1 MLVSPITARRRT
13 ARLYMAKFKN
23 NPNAK
28 LYYSDTDS
36 IIINK
41 PLSDK
46 YVGKELGLFKLEH
59 EINKGIF
66 IRNKLYIIQ
75 NSNKDFVIKSSGVD
89 SKHLNW
95 DKFELLLKG
104 ESVITEKIIFNVKWK
119 ELQIDVVK
127 LYIKLKGLDKIIGIE
142 DEKDHS
148 YKNDFQ

>member
-46 YVGKELGLFKLEH
+46 YVGKELAPTKIGECNRLWY
-59 EINKGIF
+59 IF
-66 IRNKLYIIQ
+66 
-75 NSNKDFVIKSSGVD
+75 
-89 SKHLNW
+89 
-95 DKFELLLKG
+95 
-104 ESVITEKIIFNVKWK
+104 
-119 ELQIDVVK
+119 
-127 LYIKLKGLDKIIGIE
+127 
-142 DEKDHS
+142 S
-148 YKNDFQ
+148 YKRIYVY